1 MKTIWTDLLHLFYP
15 NLCRLCR
22 KPLVE
27 GEEHLCL
34 SCLCNL
40 PYAGKVKGV
49 SVQADQL
56 FSGKFPFGEA
66 FALLE
71 YSKGSTVRQLIHD
84 LKYHDNKS
92 LGYWLGRWA
101 ALDLQRAGSR
111 IGQADLLL
119 PVPLHP
125 RKQRERGYNQAF
137 WIACGLQSVWNL
149 PIETQALQ
157 RIRYTQTQTLRS
169 SNDSRQANVQGAFAV
184 SQPARLQNKQ
194 ILLVDD
200 VITTGSTLE
209 ACATAVLSV
218 PGTSVSLFSLGI
230 A

>member
-22 KPLVE
+22 RPLVE
-27 GEEHLCL
+27 GEEQICL
-34 SCLCNL
+34 ACLCNL
-40 PYAGKVKGV
+40 PYAERVEGV
-49 SVQADQL
+49 SVRADRL
-56 FSGKFPFGEA
+56 FSGKFPFREA
-66 FALLE
+66 FAFLE
-71 YSKGSTVRQLIHD
+71 YGKGSGVRQLIHD
-84 LKYHDNKS
+84 LKYHDNRS
-92 LGYWLGRWA
+92 LAYRLGRWA
-101 ALDLQRAGSR
+101 ALDLQRSGNP

-125 RKQRERGYNQAF
+125 RKERERGYNQAY
-137 WIACGLQSVWNL
+137 WIASGLQSVWNV
-149 PIETQALQ
+149 PVETQALQ
-157 RIRYTQTQTLRS
+157 RVRYTQTQTLRS

-184 SQPARLQNKQ
+184 TQPARLINKH